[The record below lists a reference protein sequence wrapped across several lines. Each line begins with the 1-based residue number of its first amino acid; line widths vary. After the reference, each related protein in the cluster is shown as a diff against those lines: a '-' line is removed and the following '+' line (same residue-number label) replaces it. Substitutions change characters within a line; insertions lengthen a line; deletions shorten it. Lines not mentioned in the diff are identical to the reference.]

1 MTDLSRLPQVD
12 AVVRDPD
19 AQVVVETYGR
29 RPFTDAVRRVI
40 DEARERAHRG
50 APVPRTDEIVSAAAS
65 DLATRRA
72 GRVTRVINATGVVL
86 HTNLGRAPLSSEAR
100 AAMAEAAG
108 YCSLEY
114 ELPEGRRGSRTAHLG
129 HLAAEACGAEAAT
142 VVNSCAAAVVLVLAV
157 LAAGK
162 EAIVSRGELVE
173 IGGSFRLPDVM
184 SASNAI
190 LREVGTTNRTR
201 IEDYRA
207 AIGDYTGV
215 IMKVHRSNYQVIGF
229 AAEPKIEEIAAVAR
243 DNGIPFVY
251 DLGSGLLRD
260 LPPGIALEGSALA
273 EEPSVERALA
283 AGADLV
289 LFSGDKLLGGP
300 QAGFIVGDAALVMN
314 CDRHPLARALRVD
327 KFRRAALEAT
337 LESHLRADVPLDLP
351 VWAMLTAQPEQ
362 LGERAR
368 RLAEHIGAQAR
379 PVEVVSLTGGGSLPG
394 AELPSAGVIVNA
406 TRPDNFAR
414 TLRLGEPPIVGRVE
428 GGEVVLDLRTV
439 PPSQDEVVGDAVR
452 AALEQQA
459 PVARSD
465 QSRSGP
471 GGDHRSG
478 GRS

>member
-29 RPFTDAVRRVI
+29 RPFTDAVRRAI

-72 GRVTRVINATGVVL
+72 GRITRVINATGVVL
-86 HTNLGRAPLSSEAR
+86 HTNLGRAPLSAEAR

-108 YCSLEY
+108 YCTLEY
-114 ELPEGRRGSRTAHLG
+114 ELAEGRRGSRTAHLG

-142 VVNSCAAAVVLVLAV
+142 VVNSCAAAVVLVLAA

-184 SASNAI
+184 SASSAI

-207 AIGDYTGV
+207 AMGEHTGV
-215 IMKVHRSNYQVIGF
+215 VMKVHRSNYQVVGF

-243 DNGIPFVY
+243 DHSIPFVY

-260 LPPGIALEGSALA
+260 LPAGMALEGSALA

-300 QAGFIVGDAALVMN
+300 QAGFIAGNKALVMN

-327 KFRRAALEAT
+327 KLRRAALEAT

-362 LGERAR
+362 LRERAR
-368 RLAEHIGAQAR
+368 RLADQIGPLAR

-394 AELPSAGVIVNA
+394 AELPSAGVVV
-406 TRPDNFAR
+406 TVDRPDNLAR
-414 TLRLGEPPIVGRVE
+414 TLRLGDPPIVGRVE
-428 GGEVVLDLRTV
+428 AGEVVLDLRTV
-439 PPSQDEVVGDAVR
+439 PPSQDESVAYAVR
-452 AALEQQA
+452 AALDHQ
-459 PVARSD
+459 PTPARPDHRRGGARGD
-465 QSRSGP
+465 QST
-471 GGDHRSG
+471 GGT
-478 GRS
+478 